1 MLSLC
6 KSLVMG
12 TIKGLSALALGG
24 AILWQVHEHCGVV
37 KCVAYVHV
45 VPPEVDV
52 TVDSQTYRVE
62 TLSDSPLVCELRPGR
77 HLLRML
83 RNERVLF
90 EQEFTLDPGEEV
102 VLTAWEEFK
111 EKPAEKLPPRVSY
124 NPSLSRSRVDG
135 SSP

>member
-6 KSLVMG
+6 KSLAVG

-24 AILWQVHEHCGVV
+24 AIIWQVHDHCGVV

-45 VPPEVDV
+45 AAPEVDV
-52 TVDSQTYRVE
+52 TVDDQTYWVE
-62 TLSDSPLVCELRPGR
+62 TSWECPIVCELRPGR

-83 RNERVLF
+83 RRERVLF

-102 VLTAWEEFK
+102 VLTAWEELK
-111 EKPAEKLPPRVSY
+111 EEPASDFAPKVSF
-124 NPSLSRSRVDG
+124 NPSLSRSRLDG
-135 SSP
+135 KGP

>member
-6 KSLVMG
+6 KSLAVG

-24 AILWQVHEHCGVV
+24 AIIWQVHDHCGVV
-37 KCVAYVHV
+37 KCLAYIHV
-45 VPPEVDV
+45 VPPAVDV
-52 TVDSQTYRVE
+52 TVDGQTYRVE
-62 TLSDSPLVCELRPGR
+62 TLWDSPIVCELRPGR

-83 RNERVLF
+83 RSDRVLF

-111 EKPAEKLPPRVSY
+111 EKRASDFPPKVSF
-124 NPSLSRSRVDG
+124 NPSMSRSRLDG
-135 SSP
+135 KGP